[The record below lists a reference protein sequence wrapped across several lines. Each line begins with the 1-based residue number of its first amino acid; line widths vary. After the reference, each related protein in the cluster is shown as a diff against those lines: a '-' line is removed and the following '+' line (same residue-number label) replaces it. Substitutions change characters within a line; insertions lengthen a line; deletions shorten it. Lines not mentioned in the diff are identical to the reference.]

1 MEVWQQ
7 AVRIASNH
15 ANQMRDYG
23 QIGVYEDAT
32 PKGDGWVGSW
42 PIGSGTFGKTY
53 RYIRQNDSGQLCNRI
68 VVKDAVYNYGLY
80 EINLWEN
87 VEKWFWMTDR
97 HNRKILVEVKAMSDL
112 RGRVGAEYAV
122 RILNWRV
129 ASDLRLYRLYLEVR
143 WHNPTCPHQ
152 RLTVSQYVEFPS
164 LTR

>member
-1 MEVWQQ
+1 MVLDDRSPQP
-7 AVRIASNH
+7 
-15 ANQMRDYG
+15 
-23 QIGVYEDAT
+23 ED
-32 PKGDGWVGSW
+32 P
-42 PIGSGTFGKTY
+42 
-53 RYIRQNDSGQLCNRI
+53 C
-68 VVKDAVYNYGLY
+68 
-80 EINLWEN
+80 
-87 VEKWFWMTDR
+87 
-97 HNRKILVEVKAMSDL
+97 RKVKAMSDL